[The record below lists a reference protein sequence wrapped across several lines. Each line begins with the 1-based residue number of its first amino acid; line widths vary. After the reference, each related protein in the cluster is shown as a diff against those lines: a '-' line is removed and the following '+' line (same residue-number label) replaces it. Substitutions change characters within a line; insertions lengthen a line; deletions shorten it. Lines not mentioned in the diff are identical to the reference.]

1 MILPR
6 FCTKD
11 APNSNRVMDVKPK
24 SQSIHRMLLRYR
36 VLWLET
42 NVSPSIELSILRLWC
57 HSVGNG
63 FEQVRPGWQ
72 EYSIRQA

>member
-11 APNSNRVMDVKPK
+11 VPNSSRVMDVKPK
-24 SQSIHRMLLRYR
+24 SQFFHRMLLRYR

-42 NVSPSIELSILRLWC
+42 NVLPLIELSIPRLWC